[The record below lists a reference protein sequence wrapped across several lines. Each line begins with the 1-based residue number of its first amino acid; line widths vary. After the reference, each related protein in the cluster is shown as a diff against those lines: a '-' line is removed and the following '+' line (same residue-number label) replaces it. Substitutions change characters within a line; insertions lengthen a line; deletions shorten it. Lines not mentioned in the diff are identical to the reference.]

1 MSTLKQIA
9 MQLKDLP
16 VSSLSPE
23 TAIERK
29 LVTLSP
35 DTFLDEAIRL
45 ILPEKTACPVPSGLW
60 VQSRETEEIGPLCL
74 VVIEDGQLV
83 GLLTEWD
90 FVRIGAEKIDLKS
103 ITVREVMTQDI
114 ITIKET
120 EFRDIFTVL
129 NLFRRHKIRHLPL
142 VSDSGDVRGLVTL
155 DSIRRVLKPA
165 DLLKGKR
172 VEEVMATD
180 IIHIPPTASILQ
192 AALMIAEYRVASIII
207 TEKIEPSPDKA
218 DINPS
223 TFSLPVG
230 VITERDILHFM
241 ALELDLEQLQVEDV
255 MSAPLLCLNH
265 QESVWTAHQQM
276 QRRQVERL
284 IICGNQGEMLG
295 IITQGILMQ
304 TLDPSQ
310 LYGVIHGLEQKVWK
324 LQAEKVELLHSRNIQ
339 LEREV
344 NLRTN
349 KLHEQASRERLL
361 NKIALRIRESLN
373 LHEILNT
380 TVSQVRQ
387 LLKTDRVIIY
397 QFGPDWSGKV
407 EVESVRDKHLS
418 ILGRTVQDICFEEKG
433 LIRCQQGETKAIDDI
448 YNANLTPCHIHFL
461 EEFQIR
467 ANLVVPILQGEDLW
481 GLLIAHHCLD
491 RRKWNPSEIDFLE
504 KLATQVAIAI
514 NQSTL
519 FQQAQSELAR
529 ATRAEAELQKAKD
542 DLEIKVQERTGEL
555 KAANQQLQ
563 REIQE
568 RKQAETELLSSQRF
582 IQRIAET
589 TPNILYIY
597 DLLQERNVYKNRS
610 IGEILDYTPEQ
621 IEEMGENIFQEIL
634 HPDDVAQVT
643 EHFQQRILLKEEE
656 ILEMEY
662 RIKDAH
668 DRWRWFISRDM
679 VFSRNGEGLPNQILG
694 TATDI
699 TSRKRAEEELQQAN
713 VQLKGW
719 VSELELRN
727 QEMDMLGQMNEF
739 LQACLSV
746 DEAYKALD
754 ALLQPLFPGTCGAV
768 FMLNESKNL
777 VEAMAKWGDE
787 LPTHTLFSPSDC
799 WALRRGR
806 LHWIDRTN
814 AGLACKHIHSHKN
827 PAQSLCVQMIA
838 QGETLGMLY
847 LASEEEKYLT
857 PGKRQLA
864 RTVSEQVSLALAN
877 LKLRETLHQQSIRDP
892 LTGLFNRRYL
902 EESLNREIHRALR
915 TQRSLAVVMI
925 DVDRFKQFNDTFGHD
940 AGDAVLRELGTFLQ
954 THIRTSDI
962 ACRYGGEELTLI
974 LPDADL
980 EDAAHRAE
988 ALRQGIKELEITH
1001 RGQALDQITI
1011 SMGVSVCPDC
1021 GTDGDDLIKAADAAL
1036 YRAKK
1041 EGRDRTVVASP

>member
-16 VSSLSPE
+16 ISSLSPE
-23 TAIERK
+23 TAIERN
-29 LVTLSP
+29 LITLSP
-35 DTFLDEAIRL
+35 ETPLHEAIAL
-45 ILPEKTACPVPSGLW
+45 MLPEKTACRLPAGAWVHSG
-60 VQSRETEEIGPLCL
+60 ETEETGPMCL
-74 VVIEDGQLV
+74 LMIENDQLV

-90 FVRIGAEKIDLKS
+90 IVRLGAKKTDLKS
-103 ITVREVMTQDI
+103 ITVGEVMTQDLV
-114 ITIKET
+114 TLKES
-120 EFRDIFTVL
+120 EFRDIFSVL
-129 NLFRRHKIRHLPL
+129 KIFQARKIRHIPL
-142 VSDSGDVRGLVTL
+142 LDESGKVCGLVTL
-155 DSIRRVLKPA
+155 DSIRKVLKPA

-172 VEEVMATD
+172 VEEVMATNV
-180 IIHIPPTASILQ
+180 IHAPPTASVLQ
-192 AALMIAEYRVASIII
+192 IAQLIAEYRVASIII
-207 TEKIEPSPDKA
+207 TENTELPRDETEM
-218 DINPS
+218 NPTS
-223 TFSLPVG
+223 FSLPVG
-230 VITERDILHFM
+230 VMTERDILHFL
-241 ALELDLEQLQVEDV
+241 ALELDLEQIQVADV
-255 MSAPLLCLNH
+255 MSEPLLCLNH

-284 IICGNQGEMLG
+284 VICGNQGELLG

-310 LYGVIHGLEQKVWK
+310 LYGVINGLEQKVWK

-339 LEREV
+339 LEQEV
-344 NLRTN
+344 NLRTA

-373 LHEILNT
+373 LHEILTT

-397 QFGPDWSGKV
+397 QFCPDWSGKV

-418 ILGRTVQDICFEEKG
+418 ILGRTIQDFCFEETTLLPYKK
-433 LIRCQQGETKAIDDI
+433 GETKANDDI
-448 YNANLTPCHIHFL
+448 YKSNLTPCHIQLL
-461 EEFQIR
+461 EQFQVR
-467 ANLVVPILQGEDLW
+467 ANLVVPILQGEDIW
-481 GLLIAHHCLD
+481 GLLIAHHCLEP
-491 RRKWNPSEIDFLE
+491 RKWHPSDIDFLE

-519 FQQAQSELAR
+519 FHQAQSELGR
-529 ATRAEAELQKAKD
+529 ASRAESELQEAKD
-542 DLEIKVQERTGEL
+542 ELEIKVQERTAEL
-555 KAANQQLQ
+555 KATNEQLK

-597 DLLQERNVYKNRS
+597 DMEQQKDVYRNRS

-621 IEEMGENIFQEIL
+621 IEEMGERIFHNLL
-634 HPDDVAQVT
+634 HPDDVAQVR
-643 EHFQQRILLKEEE
+643 EHFQRRIFLKEEE

-662 RIKDAH
+662 RLKDAH
-668 DRWRWFISRDM
+668 DRWRWLISRDM
-679 VFSRNGEGLPNQILG
+679 VFSRNAEGVPNQILG

-713 VQLKGW
+713 AKLKGW

-746 DEAYKALD
+746 EEAYKALD
-754 ALLQPLFPGTCGAV
+754 TLLEPLFPGTSGAV
-768 FMLNESKNL
+768 FMLTESKNL
-777 VEAMAKWGDE
+777 VEARAKWGE
-787 LPTHTLFSPSDC
+787 GLPTQTLFSPSEC

-814 AGLACKHIHSHKN
+814 AGLACKHIHSNQN

-847 LASEEEKYLT
+847 LASEDEGYLT

-877 LKLRETLHQQSIRDP
+877 LKLRETLHNQSIRDP

-902 EESLNREIHRALR
+902 EESLKREIHRSLR
-915 TQRSLAVVMI
+915 TERSLAVVMI
-925 DVDRFKQFNDTFGHD
+925 DVDRFKLFNDTFGHD

-954 THIRTSDI
+954 QSIRTSDI

-980 EDAAHRAE
+980 KDAASRAE
-988 ALRQGIKELEITH
+988 ALRQGIKELKISH
-1001 RGQALDQITI
+1001 RGQNLDQITI
-1011 SMGVSVCPDC
+1011 SVGVAACPDC
-1021 GTDGDDLIKAADAAL
+1021 GTEGDLVIKAADAAL

-1041 EGRDRTVVASP
+1041 EGRDRTVVAPV

>member
-1 MSTLKQIA
+1 MSPLKQIA

-16 VSSLSPE
+16 ISSLSPE

-35 DTFLDEAIRL
+35 ETSLQEAIG
-45 ILPEKTACPVPSGLW
+45 IMLPEKSACPLPSGLL
-60 VQSRETEEIGPLCL
+60 VHSREAEEIGPICL
-74 VVIEDGQLV
+74 LVIEDEQLV

-90 FVRIGAEKIDLKS
+90 LVKLGSEKIDLKS
-103 ITVREVMTQDI
+103 LTVREVMTQNI
-114 ITIKET
+114 ITIKEV
-120 EFRDIFTVL
+120 EFSDIFSVL
-129 NLFRRHKIRHLPL
+129 KLFRHHKIRHLPL
-142 VSDSGDVRGLVTL
+142 LDETGNVRGIVTL
-155 DSIRRVLKPA
+155 DSIRKVLKPA

-180 IIHIPPTASILQ
+180 IIHIPPTASLLQ

-207 TEKIEPSPDKA
+207 TENIESPSEQGDL
-218 DINPS
+218 NPTS
-223 TFSLPVG
+223 FSLPVG

-241 ALELDLEQLQVEDV
+241 ALELDLEQIQVGDV

-284 IICGNQGEMLG
+284 VICGNQGELLG

-339 LEREV
+339 LEKEV
-344 NLRTN
+344 NLRTK

-418 ILGRTVQDICFEEKG
+418 ILDKTIQDTCFEGTTLSWDKRG
-433 LIRCQQGETKAIDDI
+433 QTRAIDDV
-448 YNANLTPCHIHFL
+448 YKANLSPCYIQFL
-461 EEFQIR
+461 ERFQVR

-491 RRKWNPSEIDFLE
+491 RRKWKPSEIDFLE

-529 ATRAEAELQKAKD
+529 ATRAEAELHKAKD
-542 DLEIKVQERTGEL
+542 ELEIKVQERTAEL
-555 KAANQQLQ
+555 KAANEQLQ

-582 IQRIAET
+582 IQSIAET

-597 DLLQERNVYKNRS
+597 DLIQERDVYKNRS
-610 IGEILDYTPEQ
+610 IGEILDYSPEQ
-621 IEEMGENIFQEIL
+621 IEEMGENIFQELL

-662 RIKDAH
+662 RLKDAH

-679 VFSRNGEGLPNQILG
+679 VFSRNSEGLPNQILG

-713 VQLKGW
+713 VNLKGW

-754 ALLQPLFPGTCGAV
+754 TLLQPLFPGTSGAV
-768 FMLNESKNL
+768 FMMNESKNL

-814 AGLACKHIHSHKN
+814 AGLACKHIHSNHN

-847 LASEEEKYLT
+847 LASEDERSLT

-915 TQRSLAVVMI
+915 TERSLAVVMI

-940 AGDAVLRELGTFLQ
+940 AGDAVLRELGTYLQ
-954 THIRTSDI
+954 THVRTSDI

-974 LPDADL
+974 FPEADL
-980 EDAAHRAE
+980 EDAARRAE
-988 ALRQGIKELEITH
+988 ALRQGIKELKITQ
-1001 RGQALDQITI
+1001 RGQTLDQITI
-1011 SMGVSVCPDC
+1011 SLGVAAYPDC
-1021 GTDGDDLIKAADAAL
+1021 GTEGNDLIKAADAAL
-1036 YRAKK
+1036 YRAKN
-1041 EGRDRTVVASP
+1041 EGRDRTVVASV

>member
-16 VSSLSPE
+16 ISSLSPE

-35 DTFLDEAIRL
+35 ETPLDEALRL
-45 ILPEKTACPVPSGLW
+45 MLPEQTSCPLPSGLW
-60 VQSRETEEIGPLCL
+60 VQSGETEGVGPICL
-74 VVIEDGQLV
+74 FVIEDEQLI

-90 FVRIGAEKIDLKS
+90 FVRLGAEKFDLKS
-103 ITVREVMTQDI
+103 LTVREVMTQNI
-114 ITIKET
+114 VTIREA
-120 EFRDIFTVL
+120 EFSDIFTVL
-129 NLFRRHKIRHLPL
+129 KILRHHNIRHLPL
-142 VSDSGDVRGLVTL
+142 LDETGNVRGIVTL
-155 DSIRRVLKPA
+155 DSIRKVLKPA

-180 IIHIPPTASILQ
+180 IIHIPPTASLLQ
-192 AALMIAEYRVASIII
+192 AALMIAEYRVASVII
-207 TEKIEPSPDKA
+207 TEKIEAATEQGDM
-218 DINPS
+218 NPTS
-223 TFSLPVG
+223 FSLPVG

-241 ALELDLEQLQVEDV
+241 ALDLDLEQIQVGDV

-284 IICGNQGEMLG
+284 IICGNQGELLG

-397 QFGPDWSGKV
+397 QFGPDWIGKV

-418 ILGRTVQDICFEEKG
+418 ILGRTIQDNCFEETA
-433 LIRCQQGETKAIDDI
+433 LSWYQQGQPKAIDDI
-448 YNANLTPCHIHFL
+448 YNANLSPCHIEFL
-461 EEFQIR
+461 EQFQVR
-467 ANLVVPILQGEDLW
+467 ANLVMPILQGEDLW

-491 RRKWNPSEIDFLE
+491 RRKWSHSEIDFLE

-519 FQQAQSELAR
+519 FQQAQTELAR

-542 DLEIKVQERTGEL
+542 DLEIKVQERTAEL
-555 KAANQQLQ
+555 KAANEQLH

-597 DLLQERNVYKNRS
+597 DLVLEKNVYKNRS

-634 HPDDVAQVT
+634 HPDDVAHVT

-662 RIKDAH
+662 RLKDAH

-679 VFSRNGEGLPNQILG
+679 VFSRNAEGLPNQILG

-713 VQLKGW
+713 VNLKGW

-739 LQACLSV
+739 LQACVSV

-754 ALLQPLFPGTCGAV
+754 TLLQPLFPGTCGAV

-777 VEAMAKWGDE
+777 VAAMAKWGDD
-787 LPTHTLFSPSDC
+787 LPTHTIFSPSDC

-847 LASEEEKYLT
+847 LASEDEKYLT

-915 TQRSLAVVMI
+915 TERSLAVVMI

-940 AGDAVLRELGTFLQ
+940 AGDAVLRELGTYLQ
-954 THIRTSDI
+954 TNVRTSDI

-974 LPDADL
+974 FPDADL
-980 EDAAHRAE
+980 EDAARRAE
-988 ALRQGIKELEITH
+988 ALRQGIKELKITH

-1011 SMGVSVCPDC
+1011 SMGVAACPDC
-1021 GTDGDDLIKAADAAL
+1021 GSDGEDLIKAADAAL

-1041 EGRDRTVVASP
+1041 EGRDRTVVACP

>member
-16 VSSLSPE
+16 ISSLSPE

-29 LVTLSP
+29 VVTLSP
-35 DTFLDEAIRL
+35 DTPLDQAL
-45 ILPEKTACPVPSGLW
+45 GLMLPEKTACPLPDGLW
-60 VQSRETEEIGPLCL
+60 VDSKPREEIGPLCL
-74 VVIEDGQLV
+74 LVIENEQLV

-90 FVRIGAEKIDLKS
+90 FVRLGTEKADLKYK
-103 ITVREVMTQDI
+103 TVREVMTQNI
-114 ITIKET
+114 VTIKET
-120 EFRDIFTVL
+120 EFSDIFSVL
-129 NLFRRHKIRHLPL
+129 KLFKKYKIRHLPL
-142 VSDSGDVRGLVTL
+142 LNDTGNVRGIVTL
-155 DSIRRVLKPA
+155 DSIRKVLKPA

-180 IIHIPPTASILQ
+180 IIHVPPKTSVLQ
-192 AALMIAEYRVASIII
+192 AAHLMAEYQIASIIV
-207 TEKIEPSPDKA
+207 TENIEPAPQETDE
-218 DINPS
+218 NPPA
-223 TFSLPVG
+223 FSMPVG

-241 ALELDLEQLQVEDV
+241 ALELDLEQIRVGDV
-255 MSAPLLCLNH
+255 MSEPLLCLNH

-284 IICGNQGEMLG
+284 IICGNQGELLG

-304 TLDPSQ
+304 TLDPNQ

-361 NKIALRIRESLN
+361 NKIAMRIRESLN

-418 ILGRTVQDICFEEKG
+418 ILGRTIQDTCFEETA
-433 LIRCQQGETKAIDDI
+433 LSWYQQGNTRAIDDI
-448 YNANLTPCHIHFL
+448 YHANLTPCHIQSL
-461 EEFQIR
+461 EQFQVR
-467 ANLVVPILQGEDLW
+467 ANLVVPILQGDDLW
-481 GLLIAHHCLD
+481 GLMIAHHCLD
-491 RRKWNPSEIDFLE
+491 RRKWNPSEIEFLE

-529 ATRAEAELQKAKD
+529 AIRAEAELQQAKD
-542 DLEIKVQERTGEL
+542 ELEIKVQERTAEL
-555 KAANQQLQ
+555 KAANEQLQ

-589 TPNILYIY
+589 TPNILYIH
-597 DLLQERNVYKNRS
+597 DLVQAKDVYKNRS

-621 IEEMGENIFQEIL
+621 IEEMGEHIFQQIL
-634 HPDDVAQVT
+634 HPDDVAQVS
-643 EHFQQRILLKEEE
+643 EHFQQRIFLKEEE

-668 DRWRWFISRDM
+668 DRWRWFISREM
-679 VFSRNGEGLPNQILG
+679 VFSRNAEGLPNQILG

-713 VQLKGW
+713 VKLTGW

-754 ALLQPLFPGTCGAV
+754 TLLQPLFPGTSGAV
-768 FMLNESKNL
+768 FMMNESKNL
-777 VEAMAKWGDE
+777 VEAMAKWGDN
-787 LPTHTLFSPSDC
+787 LPTHSLFSPSDC

-814 AGLACKHIHSHKN
+814 AGLACKHIHADKN

-847 LASEEEKYLT
+847 LASEDGRSLT
-857 PGKRQLA
+857 AGKRQLA

-915 TQRSLAVVMI
+915 TKRSLAIVMI

-954 THIRTSDI
+954 THVRTSDI

-980 EDAAHRAE
+980 KDAARRAE
-988 ALRQGIKELEITH
+988 ALRQGIKELKITH
-1001 RGQALDQITI
+1001 RGQTLDQITI
-1011 SMGVSVCPDC
+1011 SMGVSACPDC
-1021 GTDGDDLIKAADAAL
+1021 GTDGSDLIKAADAAL

-1041 EGRDRTVVASP
+1041 EGRDRTVVACS

>member
-16 VSSLSPE
+16 ISSLSPE
-23 TAIERK
+23 TTIERK

-35 DTFLDEAIRL
+35 DTPLKEAL
-45 ILPEKTACPVPSGLW
+45 GLMLPEKAACPLPTGLW
-60 VQSRETEEIGPLCL
+60 GDSRPREETGSLCL
-74 VVIEDGQLV
+74 LVIEDEQLV

-90 FVRIGAEKIDLKS
+90 FVRVGAEKNELKDL
-103 ITVREVMTQDI
+103 TVREVMTQNI

-120 EFRDIFTVL
+120 EFRDIFSVL
-129 NLFRRHKIRHLPL
+129 KIFRKHKIRHLPL
-142 VSDSGDVRGLVTL
+142 LNETGNVRGLVTL
-155 DSIRRVLKPA
+155 DSIRKVLKPA

-180 IIHIPPTASILQ
+180 IIHIPPTASLLQ
-192 AALMIAEYRVASIII
+192 AAHLIAEYRVASIIV
-207 TEKIEPSPDKA
+207 TEKIEPSPDQA
-218 DINPS
+218 EMNS
-223 TFSLPVG
+223 TSFSLPVG

-241 ALELDLEQLQVEDV
+241 ALEFDLEQIQVGDV
-255 MSAPLLCLNH
+255 MTEPLLCLNH

-284 IICGNQGEMLG
+284 VICGNQGELVG
-295 IITQGILMQ
+295 IITHGILMQ

-324 LQAEKVELLHSRNIQ
+324 LQAEKVELLHNRNIQ

-344 NLRTN
+344 NLRTK

-373 LHEILNT
+373 LHEILTT

-397 QFGPDWSGKV
+397 QFGPNWSGKV

-418 ILGRTVQDICFEEKG
+418 IFGRTIRDTCFEETA
-433 LIRCQQGETKAIDDI
+433 LSWYQQGQTKAIDDI
-448 YNANLTPCHIHFL
+448 YNANLTPCYIQSL
-461 EEFQIR
+461 EEFQVR

-481 GLLIAHHCLD
+481 GLLIAHHCVD
-491 RRKWNPSEIDFLE
+491 RRKWNLSEIDFLE

-529 ATRAEAELQKAKD
+529 ATRAEAELQKSKD
-542 DLEIKVQERTGEL
+542 ELEIKVQERTAEL
-555 KAANQQLQ
+555 KAANEQLH

-568 RKQAETELLSSQRF
+568 RKQAETDLLSSQRF

-597 DLLQERNVYKNRS
+597 DLLQEKNVYKNRS

-621 IEEMGENIFQEIL
+621 IEEMGENIFQEVL

-679 VFSRNGEGLPNQILG
+679 VFSRNAEGLPNQILG

-699 TSRKRAEEELQQAN
+699 TSRKNAEEELQQAN
-713 VQLKGW
+713 VTLKGW

-754 ALLQPLFPGTCGAV
+754 TLLQPLFPGTSGAV
-768 FMLNESKNL
+768 FMMNESKNL
-777 VEAMAKWGDE
+777 VEAMATWGDD
-787 LPTHTLFSPSDC
+787 LPTHTIFSPSDC

-806 LHWIDRTN
+806 LHWINRTN
-814 AGLACKHIHSHKN
+814 PGLACKHIHANKN

-847 LASEEEKYLT
+847 LASENERSLT

-915 TQRSLAVVMI
+915 TKRSLAIVMI

-954 THIRTSDI
+954 THVRTSDI

-980 EDAAHRAE
+980 EDAARRAE
-988 ALRQGIKELEITH
+988 TLRQGIKELKITH
-1001 RGQALDQITI
+1001 RDQTLDQITI
-1011 SMGVSVCPDC
+1011 SMGVAACPDC
-1021 GTDGDDLIKAADAAL
+1021 GTEGNDVMKAADAAL

-1041 EGRDRTVVASP
+1041 EGRDRTVVACP

>member
-1 MSTLKQIA
+1 LGK
-9 MQLKDLP
+9 
-16 VSSLSPE
+16 
-23 TAIERK
+23 
-29 LVTLSP
+29 
-35 DTFLDEAIRL
+35 
-45 ILPEKTACPVPSGLW
+45 
-60 VQSRETEEIGPLCL
+60 
-74 VVIEDGQLV
+74 
-83 GLLTEWD
+83 
-90 FVRIGAEKIDLKS
+90 
-103 ITVREVMTQDI
+103 
-114 ITIKET
+114 TIK
-120 EFRDIFTVL
+120 D
-129 NLFRRHKIRHLPL
+129 
-142 VSDSGDVRGLVTL
+142 
-155 DSIRRVLKPA
+155 A
-165 DLLKGKR
+165 
-172 VEEVMATD
+172 
-180 IIHIPPTASILQ
+180 
-192 AALMIAEYRVASIII
+192 
-207 TEKIEPSPDKA
+207 
-218 DINPS
+218 
-223 TFSLPVG
+223 
-230 VITERDILHFM
+230 
-241 ALELDLEQLQVEDV
+241 
-255 MSAPLLCLNH
+255 
-265 QESVWTAHQQM
+265 
-276 QRRQVERL
+276 
-284 IICGNQGEMLG
+284 
-295 IITQGILMQ
+295 
-304 TLDPSQ
+304 
-310 LYGVIHGLEQKVWK
+310 
-324 LQAEKVELLHSRNIQ
+324 
-339 LEREV
+339 
-344 NLRTN
+344 
-349 KLHEQASRERLL
+349 
-361 NKIALRIRESLN
+361 
-373 LHEILNT
+373 
-380 TVSQVRQ
+380 
-387 LLKTDRVIIY
+387 
-397 QFGPDWSGKV
+397 
-407 EVESVRDKHLS
+407 
-418 ILGRTVQDICFEEKG
+418 CFEDTALSG
-433 LIRCQQGETKAIDDI
+433 YQQGQTKAIDDI
-448 YNANLTPCHIHFL
+448 YHANLNPCHIEFL
-461 EEFQIR
+461 EEFQVR
-467 ANLVVPILQGEDLW
+467 ANLVVPILQGEELW

-491 RRKWNPSEIDFLE
+491 RRKWTHSEIDFLE

-514 NQSTL
+514 NQSIL

-529 ATRAEAELQKAKD
+529 ASRAEAELQKAKD
-542 DLEIKVQERTGEL
+542 ELEIKVQERTAEL
-555 KAANQQLQ
+555 KATNEQLQ

-597 DLLQERNVYKNRS
+597 DIKQKKNVYKNRS

-621 IEEMGENIFQEIL
+621 IEEMGENIFQQIL
-634 HPDDVAQVT
+634 HPSDVAQVT

-662 RIKDAH
+662 RLKDAH
-668 DRWRWFISRDM
+668 DHWRWFISRDM

-713 VQLKGW
+713 VTLKGW
-719 VSELELRN
+719 ISELELRN

-746 DEAYKALD
+746 EEAYKALD
-754 ALLQPLFPGTCGAV
+754 NLLQPLFPGTSGAI
-768 FMLNESKNL
+768 FMLNQSKNL
-777 VEAMAKWGDE
+777 VEAMTTWGDD

-814 AGLACKHIHSHKN
+814 AGLACKHIHSNHN

-847 LASEEEKYLT
+847 LASEDEKYLT

-915 TQRSLAVVMI
+915 TKRSLAVVMI

-954 THIRTSDI
+954 THVRTSDI

-974 LPDADL
+974 FPDADL

-1001 RGQALDQITI
+1001 RGQTLDQITI
-1011 SMGVSVCPDC
+1011 SMGVSACPDC